1 MYSQERLPYR
11 KALELPPS
19 ARCLDWGCGNGH
31 FAFFLAAHGFRPY
44 AYALAEAP
52 ELLRHQKSTSFTKGE
67 DRTRLPY
74 ASATFDAVFGLGV
87 LEHVAEHGGD
97 EAGSLAELARVL
109 KPGGLLFIFHLPNR
123 WSWIEA
129 AKWCTWRLGLTQ
141 TREHLRHFTRG
152 EFAAFVAG
160 APFEIL
166 EGGRYHVL
174 PRATLGRLPWLR
186 DSAAFCALVDAV
198 DDLLAWLLAPI
209 AQNWYFVLR
218 KAA

>member
-19 ARCLDWGCGNGH
+19 ASCLDWGCGNGH
-31 FAFFLAAHGFRPY
+31 FSFFLAQHGYRPH
-44 AYALAEAP
+44 AYALSDKP
-52 ELLRHQKSTSFTKGE
+52 LLLEKSTAAFTKGS
-67 DRTRLPY
+67 DRTALPY

-97 EAGSLAELARVL
+97 EAGSLAEIARVL
-109 KPGGLLFIFHLPNR
+109 KPGGLFFVFHLPNQ

-152 EFAAFVAG
+152 SFESLIG
-160 APFEIL
+160 GMPFDIVD
-166 EGGRYHVL
+166 GGRYHLL

-186 DSAAFCALVDAV
+186 DSAAFCAGVDAL
-198 DDLLAWLLAPI
+198 DDLLSGLLAPI

-218 KAA
+218 KT